1 MLQQCCYTFIWIRI
15 QKCLRLTYFFCFCIG
30 SLKNVLYL
38 RHIVPLIML
47 VFMLKGP
54 PPPHICFIY
63 TALYMYIWNTKNQ
76 EKLSC
81 YFFWCRLH
89 IAADDNGDL
98 NHWKKKSL
106 SWYILVFKTNAWF
119 PCLLL
124 IKYCYNNAEFQY
136 FQSFICCV
144 KCQWKSRGF

>member
-30 SLKNVLYL
+30 SLK
-38 RHIVPLIML
+38 
-47 VFMLKGP
+47 K
-54 PPPHICFIY
+54 CFIFEIHCTSHNACFYAKYVLFILLY
-63 TALYMYIWNTKNQ
+63 TCIYGIQKNQ

-106 SWYILVFKTNAWF
+106 SWCILVFKTNAWF
-119 PCLLL
+119 SCLLL